1 MSYVT
6 IERSQRKK
14 ISLGHSL
21 KFKFLENEKKLKL
34 RTILNTQNL
43 KRVPISSQIGKLYC
57 SQEVKCDCLWSHEAL
72 FFDMVVFTVHVLFHD
87 HVGPNDWVLLRNDVV
102 SLSVELY
109 IYIKTCS
116 FRWKSKVW
124 NIVLFSFFAPQR
136 AVIGL
141 SVEEI
146 LGGRKDLCVTLVDI
160 A

>member
-1 MSYVT
+1 MDFMSYVT

-109 IYIKTCS
+109 IYKNMFFSLKIKSMKHRSVFVFCAA
-116 FRWKSKVW
+116 KSSHCFV
-124 NIVLFSFFAPQR
+124 R
-136 AVIGL
+136 
-141 SVEEI
+141 
-146 LGGRKDLCVTLVDI
+146 
-160 A
+160 